1 MGAKIRIRSSKWYDG
16 LDNAPHRSYLRAV
29 GFSDDDFSKPLMA
42 VIASWSEIG
51 PCNYH
56 TLELAKYVKEGVKEA
71 GGVALTAP
79 TIVVNDGINMGTP
92 GMRYSL
98 ISREL
103 IADTIEAQLNS
114 HGVDGWV
121 GIGGCDKTQPGIM
134 MAMVRLNIPS
144 VYLYGGSAEAGW
156 LGEQELTVEDV
167 FEAVGAAAAGK
178 ITEEDLKRY
187 EYSVFPTYGT
197 CQGLFTANTMAMLGE
212 ALGLSLLGSASP
224 PATTGRRRAYA
235 VESGKA
241 LMKVAELGIKP
252 RDIVTY
258 DAIYNAAV
266 TLFATAG
273 STNAILHLLAIA
285 HEAGVSFTLKDFDEI
300 SKKVPVIAALR
311 PAGPYA
317 MQDLDKIGGVPR
329 ILKKLYRAGLLRP
342 DALTVH
348 GEPIGKLLE
357 RWQSP
362 AVPEAGVLYDVEKP
376 YKPYSGIRILWGN
389 LAPKGA
395 VMKIGAAGA
404 LKFEG
409 KAAVF
414 DNEAEAFKAVTRGE
428 VKPGHVVV
436 IRYEGPKG
444 APGMPEM
451 LKVTAAIV
459 GAGLGESVALVTDG
473 RFSGATRGIMVGHVA
488 PEAAVGGPI
497 ALVQDGDRIIIDGE
511 SGLLKLEVS
520 DEELERR
527 RKSWSPPKPNY
538 SGGLLAKYAALVQ
551 QADVGAVTTPSPL
564 SVDY

>member
-1 MGAKIRIRSSKWYDG
+1 MRIKIRSPRWYDG
-16 LDNAPHRSYLRAV
+16 VDNASHRPYLRAV
-29 GFSDDDFSKPLMA
+29 GFTEEDFSKPLVGVLA
-42 VIASWSEIG
+42 AWSELG

-56 TLELAKYVKEGVKEA
+56 TLELARYVKEGVKEA
-71 GGVALTAP
+71 GGVGLAAP

-98 ISREL
+98 ISRDL
-103 IADTIEAQLNS
+103 IADTIEAQFNA
-114 HGVDGWV
+114 HGVDAWI

-134 MAMVRLNIPS
+134 MAMARLDLPA
-144 VYLYGGSAEAGW
+144 VYLYGGTAEAGW
-156 LGEQELTVEDV
+156 LGERELTIEDA
-167 FEAVGAAAAGK
+167 FEAVGAYLSGK
-178 ITEEDLKRY
+178 ITQEELRRV
-187 EYSVFPTYGT
+187 EELSFPTYGT
-197 CQGLFTANTMAMLGE
+197 CQGLFTANTMAILAE
-212 ALGLSLLGSASP
+212 ALGVSLLGSATP
-224 PATTGRRRAYA
+224 PATSARRRAYA
-235 VESGKA
+235 VASGRAA
-241 LMKVAELGIKP
+241 LRAAELGVTP
-252 RDIVTY
+252 RKVITY
-258 DAIYNAAV
+258 DALYNAAV

-273 STNAILHLLAIA
+273 STNGVLHLLAIA
-285 HEAGVSFTLKDFDEI
+285 HEAGVKFSLDDFDEA
-300 SKKVPVIAALR
+300 SRKVPVIAALR

-317 MQDLDKIGGVPR
+317 MQDLDRIGGAPR

-342 DALTVH
+342 EALTVE

-357 RWQSP
+357 RWQPP
-362 AVPEAGVLYDVEKP
+362 AVPEAGVLYDVERP
-376 YKPYSGIRILWGN
+376 YKPYSGIRILRGN
-389 LAPKGA
+389 LAPSGA
-395 VMKIGAAGA
+395 VMKIGATNA

-409 KAAVF
+409 RARVY
-414 DNEAEAFKAVTRGE
+414 DGEADAFKAVAAGE
-428 VKPGHVVV
+428 IRPGNVVV

-497 ALVQDGDRIIIDGE
+497 ALVEDGDRIAIDGE
-511 SGLLKLEVS
+511 AGLLKLDVP

-538 SGGLLAKYAALVQ
+538 AGGLLAKYAALVQ
-551 QADVGAVTTPSPL
+551 QADRGAVTTPSPL

>member
-1 MGAKIRIRSSKWYDG
+1 MKIKIRSPRWYDG
-16 LDNAPHRSYLRAV
+16 VDNASHRPYLRAV
-29 GFSDDDFSKPLMA
+29 GFTEEDFSKPLVGVLA
-42 VIASWSEIG
+42 AWSELG

-56 TLELAKYVKEGVKEA
+56 TLELARYVKEGVKEA
-71 GGVALTAP
+71 GGVGLAAP

-98 ISREL
+98 ISRDL
-103 IADTIEAQLNS
+103 IADTIEAQFNA
-114 HGVDGWV
+114 HGVDAWI

-134 MAMVRLNIPS
+134 MAMARLDLPA
-144 VYLYGGSAEAGW
+144 VYLYGGTAEAGW
-156 LGEQELTVEDV
+156 LGERELTIEDA
-167 FEAVGAAAAGK
+167 FEAVGAYLSGK
-178 ITEEDLKRY
+178 ITQEELRRV
-187 EYSVFPTYGT
+187 EELSFPTYGT
-197 CQGLFTANTMAMLGE
+197 CQGLFTANTMAILAE
-212 ALGLSLLGSASP
+212 ALGVSLLGSATP
-224 PATTGRRRAYA
+224 PATSARRRAYA
-235 VESGKA
+235 VASGRAA
-241 LMKVAELGIKP
+241 LRAAELGVTP
-252 RDIVTY
+252 RKVITY
-258 DAIYNAAV
+258 DALYNAAV

-273 STNAILHLLAIA
+273 STNGVLHLLAIA
-285 HEAGVSFTLKDFDEI
+285 HEAGVKFSLDDFDEA
-300 SKKVPVIAALR
+300 SRKVPVIAALR

-317 MQDLDKIGGVPR
+317 MQDLDRIGGAPR

-342 DALTVH
+342 EALTVE

-357 RWQSP
+357 RWQPP
-362 AVPEAGVLYDVEKP
+362 AVPEAGVLYDVERP
-376 YKPYSGIRILWGN
+376 YKPYSGIRILRGN
-389 LAPKGA
+389 LAPSGA
-395 VMKIGAAGA
+395 VMKIGATNA

-409 KAAVF
+409 RASVY
-414 DNEAEAFKAVTRGE
+414 DGEADAFKAVAAGE
-428 VKPGHVVV
+428 IRPGNVVV

-497 ALVQDGDRIIIDGE
+497 ALVEDGDRIAIDGE
-511 SGLLKLEVS
+511 AGLLKLDVP

-538 SGGLLAKYAALVQ
+538 AGGLLAKYAALVQ
-551 QADVGAVTTPSPL
+551 QADRGAVTTPSPL

>member
-1 MGAKIRIRSSKWYDG
+1 MSVKIKIRSPKWYEG
-16 LDNAPHRSYLRAV
+16 LDNVSHRAYLRAI
-29 GFSDDDFSKPLMA
+29 GFSDEDFAKPLMA
-42 VIASWSEIG
+42 VVAAWSELG

-56 TLELAKYVKEGVKEA
+56 TLEIAKYVKEGVKEA

-98 ISREL
+98 ISRDL
-103 IADTIEAQLNS
+103 IADSIEAQINS

-134 MAMVRLNIPS
+134 MAMVRLNIPA

-156 LGEQELTVEDV
+156 LGDRELTVEDA
-167 FEAVGAAAAGK
+167 FEAVGAYAAGK

-235 VESGKA
+235 VESGRA
-241 LMKVAELGIKP
+241 LLKIAELGIRP
-252 RDIVTY
+252 RHIVTY

-285 HEAGVSFTLKDFDEI
+285 HEAGVKFTLKDFDEI
-300 SKKVPVIAALR
+300 SRRVPVIAALR

-317 MQDLDKIGGVPR
+317 MQDLDRIGGVPR
-329 ILKKLYRAGLLRP
+329 LLKKLYKAGLLRG
-342 DALTVH
+342 DVLTVH
-348 GEPIGKLLE
+348 GETLGKLLE
-357 RWQSP
+357 KWQP
-362 AVPEAGVLYDVEKP
+362 PTVPETGILFELDKP
-376 YKPYSGIRILWGN
+376 YKAHSGIRILWGN
-389 LAPKGA
+389 LAPNGA
-395 VMKIGAAGA
+395 VMKIGASDV
-404 LKFEG
+404 LRFEG
-409 KAAVF
+409 KAIVF
-414 DNEAEAFKAVTRGE
+414 NGEAEAFKAVYNGE
-428 VKPGHVVV
+428 IKPGQVVV

-459 GAGLGESVALVTDG
+459 GAGLGDSVALVTDG

-497 ALVQDGDRIIIDGE
+497 ALVEDGDRIIIDGDA
-511 SGLLKLEVS
+511 GILKLDIAE
-520 DEELERR
+520 EELERR
-527 RKSWSPPKPNY
+527 RKGWSPPKPNY
-538 SGGLLAKYAALVQ
+538 VGGLLAKYASLVS
-551 QADVGAVTTPSPL
+551 QADKGAVTTPEPL
-564 SVDY
+564 QVDY

>member
-1 MGAKIRIRSSKWYDG
+1 MRIKIRSPRWYDG
-16 LDNAPHRSYLRAV
+16 VDNASHRPYLRAV
-29 GFSDDDFSKPLMA
+29 GFTEEDFSKPLVGVLA
-42 VIASWSEIG
+42 AWSELG

-56 TLELAKYVKEGVKEA
+56 TLELARYVKEGVKEA
-71 GGVALTAP
+71 GGVGLAAP

-98 ISREL
+98 ISRDL
-103 IADTIEAQLNS
+103 IADTIEAQFNA
-114 HGVDGWV
+114 HGVDAWI

-134 MAMVRLNIPS
+134 MAMARLDLPA
-144 VYLYGGSAEAGW
+144 VYLYGGTAEAGW
-156 LGEQELTVEDV
+156 LGERELTIEDA
-167 FEAVGAAAAGK
+167 FEAVGAYLSGK
-178 ITEEDLKRY
+178 ITQEELRRV
-187 EYSVFPTYGT
+187 EELSFPTYGT
-197 CQGLFTANTMAMLGE
+197 CQGLFTANTMAILAE
-212 ALGLSLLGSASP
+212 ALGVSLLGSATP
-224 PATTGRRRAYA
+224 PATSARRRAYA
-235 VESGKA
+235 VASGRAA
-241 LMKVAELGIKP
+241 LRAAELGVTP
-252 RDIVTY
+252 RKVITY
-258 DAIYNAAV
+258 DALYNAAV

-273 STNAILHLLAIA
+273 STNGVLHLLAIA
-285 HEAGVSFTLKDFDEI
+285 HEAGVKFSLDDLDEA
-300 SKKVPVIAALR
+300 SRKVPVIAALR

-317 MQDLDKIGGVPR
+317 MQDLDRIGGAPR

-342 DALTVH
+342 EALTVE

-357 RWQSP
+357 RWQPP
-362 AVPEAGVLYDVEKP
+362 AVPEAGVLYDVERP
-376 YKPYSGIRILWGN
+376 YKPYSGIRILRGN
-389 LAPKGA
+389 LAPSGA
-395 VMKIGAAGA
+395 VMKIGATNV

-409 KAAVF
+409 RARVY
-414 DNEAEAFKAVTRGE
+414 DGEADAFKAVAAGE
-428 VKPGHVVV
+428 IRPGNVVV

-497 ALVQDGDRIIIDGE
+497 ALVEDGDRIAIDGE
-511 SGLLKLEVS
+511 AGLLKLDVP

-538 SGGLLAKYAALVQ
+538 AGGLLAKYAALVQ
-551 QADVGAVTTPSPL
+551 QADRGAVTTPSPL

>member
-1 MGAKIRIRSSKWYDG
+1 MRIKIRSPRWYDG
-16 LDNAPHRSYLRAV
+16 VDNASHRPYLRAV
-29 GFSDDDFSKPLMA
+29 GFTEEDFSKPLVGVLA
-42 VIASWSEIG
+42 AWSELG

-56 TLELAKYVKEGVKEA
+56 TLELARYVKEGVKEA
-71 GGVALTAP
+71 GGVGLAAP

-98 ISREL
+98 ISRDL
-103 IADTIEAQLNS
+103 IADTIEAQFNA
-114 HGVDGWV
+114 HGVDAWI

-134 MAMVRLNIPS
+134 MAMARLDLPA
-144 VYLYGGSAEAGW
+144 VYLYGGTAEAGW
-156 LGEQELTVEDV
+156 LGERELTIEDA
-167 FEAVGAAAAGK
+167 FEAVGAYLSGK
-178 ITEEDLKRY
+178 ITQEELRRV
-187 EYSVFPTYGT
+187 EELSFPTYGT
-197 CQGLFTANTMAMLGE
+197 CQGLFTANTMAILAE
-212 ALGLSLLGSASP
+212 ALGVSLLGSATP
-224 PATTGRRRAYA
+224 PATSARRRAYA
-235 VESGKA
+235 VASGRAA
-241 LMKVAELGIKP
+241 LRAAELGVTP
-252 RDIVTY
+252 RKVITY
-258 DAIYNAAV
+258 DALYNAAV

-273 STNAILHLLAIA
+273 STNGVLHLLAIA
-285 HEAGVSFTLKDFDEI
+285 HEAGVKFSLDDLDEA
-300 SKKVPVIAALR
+300 SRKVPVIAALR

-317 MQDLDKIGGVPR
+317 MQDLDRIGGAPR

-342 DALTVH
+342 EALTVE

-357 RWQSP
+357 RWQPP
-362 AVPEAGVLYDVEKP
+362 AVPEAGVLYDVERP
-376 YKPYSGIRILWGN
+376 YKPYSGIRILRGN
-389 LAPKGA
+389 LAPSGA
-395 VMKIGAAGA
+395 VMKIGATNA

-409 KAAVF
+409 RARVY
-414 DNEAEAFKAVTRGE
+414 DREADAFKAVAAGE
-428 VKPGHVVV
+428 IRPGNVVV

-497 ALVQDGDRIIIDGE
+497 ALVEDGDRIAIDGE
-511 SGLLKLEVS
+511 AGLLKLDVP

-538 SGGLLAKYAALVQ
+538 AGGLLAKYAALVQ
-551 QADVGAVTTPSPL
+551 QADRGAVTTPSPL

>member
-1 MGAKIRIRSSKWYDG
+1 MRIKIRSPKWYDG
-16 LDNAPHRSYLRAV
+16 VDNASHRPYLRAV
-29 GFSDDDFSKPLMA
+29 GFTEEDFSKPLVGVLA
-42 VIASWSEIG
+42 AWSELG

-56 TLELAKYVKEGVKEA
+56 TLELARYVKEGVKEA
-71 GGVALTAP
+71 GGVGLTAP

-98 ISREL
+98 ISRDL
-103 IADTIEAQLNS
+103 IADTIEAQFNA
-114 HGVDGWV
+114 HGVDAWI

-134 MAMVRLNIPS
+134 MAMARLDLPA
-144 VYLYGGSAEAGW
+144 VYLYGGTAEAGW
-156 LGEQELTVEDV
+156 LGERELTIEDA
-167 FEAVGAAAAGK
+167 FEAVGAHLSGK
-178 ITEEDLKRY
+178 ITQEELRRV
-187 EYSVFPTYGT
+187 EELSFPTYGT
-197 CQGLFTANTMAMLGE
+197 CQGLFTANTMAILAE
-212 ALGLSLLGSASP
+212 ALGVSLLGSATP
-224 PATTGRRRAYA
+224 PATSARRRAYA
-235 VESGKA
+235 VASGRAA
-241 LMKVAELGIKP
+241 LRAAELGITP
-252 RDIVTY
+252 RKVITY
-258 DAIYNAAV
+258 DALYNAAV

-273 STNAILHLLAIA
+273 STNGVLHLLAIA
-285 HEAGVSFTLKDFDEI
+285 HEAGVKFTLDDFDEA
-300 SKKVPVIAALR
+300 SRKVPVIAALR

-317 MQDLDKIGGVPR
+317 MQDLDRIGGAPR

-342 DALTVH
+342 EALTVE

-357 RWQSP
+357 RWQPP
-362 AVPEAGVLYDVEKP
+362 AVPEAGVLYDVERP
-376 YKPYSGIRILWGN
+376 YKPYSGIRILRGN
-389 LAPKGA
+389 LAPSGA
-395 VMKIGAAGA
+395 VMKIGATNA

-409 KAAVF
+409 RARVY
-414 DNEAEAFKAVTRGE
+414 DGEADAFKAVAAGE
-428 VKPGHVVV
+428 IRPGNVVV

-497 ALVQDGDRIIIDGE
+497 ALVEDGDRIAIDGDA
-511 SGLLKLEVS
+511 GLLKLDVP

-538 SGGLLAKYAALVQ
+538 AGGLLAKYAALVQ
-551 QADVGAVTTPSPL
+551 QADRGAVTTPSPL

>member
-1 MGAKIRIRSSKWYDG
+1 MGAKIRIRSPKWYDG
-16 LDNAPHRSYLRAV
+16 LDNASHRSYLRAV

-98 ISREL
+98 ISRDL

-134 MAMVRLNIPS
+134 MAMVRLNIPA

-156 LGEQELTVEDV
+156 IGEQELTVEDV
-167 FEAVGAAAAGK
+167 FEAVGAVTAGK
-178 ITEEDLKRY
+178 ITVEDLKRY

-212 ALGLSLLGSASP
+212 AMGLSLLGSASP

-300 SKKVPVIAALR
+300 SRKVPVIAALR

-329 ILKKLYRAGLLRP
+329 ILKKLYKASLLRP
-342 DALTVH
+342 EALTVH

-357 RWQSP
+357 KWQPP
-362 AVPEAGVLYDVEKP
+362 AVPEAGILYDVEKP

-389 LAPKGA
+389 LAPNGA
-395 VMKIGAAGA
+395 VMKIGAAGT
-404 LKFEG
+404 LRFEG
-409 KAAVF
+409 KALVF
-414 DNEAEAFKAVTRGE
+414 DNEADAFKAVTRGE

-459 GAGLGESVALVTDG
+459 GAGLGDSVALVTDG

-497 ALVQDGDRIIIDGE
+497 ALVQDDDKIVIDGG
-511 SGLLKLEVS
+511 SGLLRLEVP

-527 RKSWSPPKPNY
+527 KKSWSPPKPNY

-551 QADVGAVTTPSPL
+551 QADRGAVTTPSPL

>member
-1 MGAKIRIRSSKWYDG
+1 MRIKIRSPKWYDG
-16 LDNAPHRSYLRAV
+16 VDNASHRPYLRAV
-29 GFSDDDFSKPLMA
+29 GFTEEDFSKPLVGVLA
-42 VIASWSEIG
+42 AWSELG

-56 TLELAKYVKEGVKEA
+56 TLELARYVKEGVKEA
-71 GGVALTAP
+71 GGVGLAAP

-98 ISREL
+98 ISRDL
-103 IADTIEAQLNS
+103 IADTIEAQFNA
-114 HGVDGWV
+114 HGVDAWI

-134 MAMVRLNIPS
+134 MAMARLDLPA
-144 VYLYGGSAEAGW
+144 VYLYGGTAEAGW
-156 LGEQELTVEDV
+156 LGERELTIEDA
-167 FEAVGAAAAGK
+167 FEAVGAYLSGK
-178 ITEEDLKRY
+178 ITQEELRRV
-187 EYSVFPTYGT
+187 EELSFPTYGT
-197 CQGLFTANTMAMLGE
+197 CQGLFTANTMAILAE
-212 ALGLSLLGSASP
+212 ALGVSLLGSATP
-224 PATTGRRRAYA
+224 PATSARRRAYA
-235 VESGKA
+235 VASGRAA
-241 LMKVAELGIKP
+241 LRAAELGVTP
-252 RDIVTY
+252 RKVITY
-258 DAIYNAAV
+258 DALYNAAV

-273 STNAILHLLAIA
+273 STNGVLHLLAIA
-285 HEAGVSFTLKDFDEI
+285 HEAGVKFSLDDFDEA
-300 SKKVPVIAALR
+300 SRKVPVIAALR

-317 MQDLDKIGGVPR
+317 MQDLDRIGGAPR

-342 DALTVH
+342 EALTVE

-357 RWQSP
+357 RWQPP
-362 AVPEAGVLYDVEKP
+362 AVPEAGVLYDVERP
-376 YKPYSGIRILWGN
+376 YKPYSGIRILRGN
-389 LAPKGA
+389 LAPSGA
-395 VMKIGAAGA
+395 VMKIGATNA

-409 KAAVF
+409 RASVY
-414 DNEAEAFKAVTRGE
+414 DGEADAFKAVAAGE
-428 VKPGHVVV
+428 IRPGNVVV

-497 ALVQDGDRIIIDGE
+497 ALVEDGDRIAIDGE
-511 SGLLKLEVS
+511 AGLLKLDVP

-538 SGGLLAKYAALVQ
+538 AGGLLAKYAALVQ
-551 QADVGAVTTPSPL
+551 QADRGAVTTPSPL

>member
-1 MGAKIRIRSSKWYDG
+1 MRIKIRSPRWYDG
-16 LDNAPHRSYLRAV
+16 VDNASHRPYLRAV
-29 GFSDDDFSKPLMA
+29 GFTEEDFSKPLVGVLA
-42 VIASWSEIG
+42 AWSELG

-56 TLELAKYVKEGVKEA
+56 TLELARYVKEGVKEA
-71 GGVALTAP
+71 GGVGLAAP

-98 ISREL
+98 ISRDL
-103 IADTIEAQLNS
+103 IADTIEAQFNA
-114 HGVDGWV
+114 HGVDAWI

-134 MAMVRLNIPS
+134 MAMARLDLPA
-144 VYLYGGSAEAGW
+144 VYLYGGTAEAGW
-156 LGEQELTVEDV
+156 LGERELTIEDA
-167 FEAVGAAAAGK
+167 FEAVGAYLSGK
-178 ITEEDLKRY
+178 ITQEELRRV
-187 EYSVFPTYGT
+187 EELSFPTYGT
-197 CQGLFTANTMAMLGE
+197 CQGLFTANTMAILAE
-212 ALGLSLLGSASP
+212 ALGVSLLGSATP
-224 PATTGRRRAYA
+224 PATSARRRAYA
-235 VESGKA
+235 VASGRAA
-241 LMKVAELGIKP
+241 LRAAELGVTP
-252 RDIVTY
+252 RKVITY
-258 DAIYNAAV
+258 DALYNAAV

-273 STNAILHLLAIA
+273 STNGVLHLLAIA
-285 HEAGVSFTLKDFDEI
+285 HEAGVKFTLDDLDEA
-300 SKKVPVIAALR
+300 SRKVPVIAALR

-317 MQDLDKIGGVPR
+317 MQDLDRIGGAPR

-342 DALTVH
+342 EALTVE

-357 RWQSP
+357 RWQPP
-362 AVPEAGVLYDVEKP
+362 AVPEAGVLYDVERP
-376 YKPYSGIRILWGN
+376 YKPYSGIRILRGN
-389 LAPKGA
+389 LAPSGA
-395 VMKIGAAGA
+395 VMKIGATNV

-409 KAAVF
+409 RARVY
-414 DNEAEAFKAVTRGE
+414 DREADAFKAVAAGE
-428 VKPGHVVV
+428 IRPGNVVV

-497 ALVQDGDRIIIDGE
+497 ALVEDGDRIAIDGE
-511 SGLLKLEVS
+511 AGLLKLDVP

-538 SGGLLAKYAALVQ
+538 AGGLLAKYAALVQ
-551 QADVGAVTTPSPL
+551 QADRGAVTTPSPL